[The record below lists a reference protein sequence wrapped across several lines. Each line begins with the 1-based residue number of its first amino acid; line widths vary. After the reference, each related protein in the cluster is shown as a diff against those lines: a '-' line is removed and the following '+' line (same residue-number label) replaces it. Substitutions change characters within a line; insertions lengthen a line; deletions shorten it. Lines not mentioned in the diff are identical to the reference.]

1 MGTKYID
8 GDLHVKGKLWQN
20 EEEVNVLFVDGN
32 AVDLNN
38 NAVIITSM
46 SGEKI
51 AIINI
56 VREITIWGL
65 ANAKKF
71 VNSLSVGIDLRTY
84 SIDNLQ
90 LTDAQ
95 LTEFVKQ
102 TTEQNLMTFE
112 IPAEGGTSR
121 LKEITVTKGNK
132 SIIFNDMTEINIPS
146 VALNTTLNT
155 ESITVGS
162 DTLKV
167 MTTDT
172 DQTISGTKTF
182 DSNPIIYGIS
192 NSDKSDSIAYFN
204 HYSEEGSSVISTG
217 HFIAYGDDDSSN
229 TLKPTTEYVQAEGG
243 DVDAYY
249 FSTGITLFDANGQV
263 ESVKLSYPAK
273 SGTFALTNDLL
284 QVDTDFSLTSTNPL
298 QNKIISERLN
308 NIDATIADLKEYVDN
323 SISQAITNVLT
334 KEF

>member
-32 AVDLNN
+32 TGDTNN
-38 NAVIITSM
+38 NAVIITSI
-46 SGEKI
+46 SGEKLATI
-51 AIINI
+51 KVLNT
-56 VREITIWGL
+56 ITGWGT

-71 VNSLSVGIDLRTY
+71 VDSLSVGIDLRTY

-90 LTDAQ
+90 LTDPQIA
-95 LTEFVKQ
+95 EFVKQ
-102 TTEQNLMTFE
+102 TTEQNLMTFK
-112 IPAEGGTSR
+112 IPAEGVTSR

-132 SIIFNDMTEINIPS
+132 SIIFNDTTEIDIPS

-182 DSNPIIYGIS
+182 TSNPIIYGIS
-192 NSDKSDSIAYFN
+192 NSENNNMIASFN
-204 HYSEEGSSVISTG
+204 YNSTEGSNVVSTG
-217 HFIAYGDDDSSN
+217 YFIAYGDDDSSN
-229 TLKPTTEYVQAEGG
+229 TLKPTTEYAEAQGS

-249 FSTGITLFDANGQV
+249 FSTGITLLDAEGLA

-273 SGTFALTNDLL
+273 SGTFALTSDIP
-284 QVDTDFSLTSTNPL
+284 QV
-298 QNKIISERLN
+298 KRYI
-308 NIDATIADLKEYVDN
+308 
-323 SISQAITNVLT
+323 
-334 KEF
+334 

>member
-32 AVDLNN
+32 AGDTNN
-38 NAVIITSM
+38 NAVIIASM

-51 AIINI
+51 ATLNI
-56 VREITIWGL
+56 LRNITSWGL

-71 VNSLSVGIDLRTY
+71 RDSLKVGIDLKTH

-90 LTDAQ
+90 LTDPQ
-95 LTEFVKQ
+95 IEEFVKQ

-112 IPAEGGTSR
+112 IPAEEGGTSR

-132 SIIFNDMTEINIPS
+132 SIIFNDTTEIEIPS

-167 MTTDT
+167 TTTNT

-192 NSDKSDSIAYFN
+192 NSDKSDSIASFN
-204 HYSEEGSSVISTG
+204 YDSTEGSSVASTG
-217 HFIAYGDDDSSN
+217 HFIAYGDNDSSN
-229 TLKPTTEYVQAEGG
+229 TLKPTTEYAEVEGA
-243 DVDAYY
+243 DIDAYY
-249 FSTGITLFDANGQV
+249 FSTGITLFDAEGLA

-273 SGTFALTNDLL
+273 SGTFALTNDIP
-284 QVDTDFSLTSTNPL
+284 QV
-298 QNKIISERLN
+298 KRYI
-308 NIDATIADLKEYVDN
+308 
-323 SISQAITNVLT
+323 
-334 KEF
+334 